1 MTISFPAGAAAP
13 PSISLPPLSSPAAT
27 VDGRAAGGAA
37 AVNRG
42 CHPRSRSAFDT
53 THTELNDMAAAAIIG
68 FRFTPAKASA
78 PAATGM
84 HTAL

>member
-1 MTISFPAGAAAP
+1 MALSFVIGSSFMAGAGA
-13 PSISLPPLSSPAAT
+13 S
-27 VDGRAAGGAA
+27 AGA

-68 FRFTPAKASA
+68 FRFTPANASA